1 MPEKWQIYS
10 ATYLSKCP
18 RLRDLLACFRL
29 KNCEKTEKLWKKR
42 ILIVFWDHKNDDF
55 VEKKDDLPEYFLTN
69 EEQQN
74 PKKSDLSGVF

>member
-1 MPEKWQIYS
+1 MADLFGHVFVKMPQTQGFTSVFSTQK
-10 ATYLSKCP
+10 
-18 RLRDLLACFRL
+18 LR
-29 KNCEKTEKLWKKR
+29 KNGKAMKKR

-74 PKKSDLSGVF
+74 PKKSDLTVCF